1 LVAAGLRNA
10 DRVHKAAENR
20 RHADPTEAAWWS
32 GLMSG
37 RQGKRAVH
45 ALRIFV
51 EAVK

>member
-45 ALRIFV
+45 ALRIFF